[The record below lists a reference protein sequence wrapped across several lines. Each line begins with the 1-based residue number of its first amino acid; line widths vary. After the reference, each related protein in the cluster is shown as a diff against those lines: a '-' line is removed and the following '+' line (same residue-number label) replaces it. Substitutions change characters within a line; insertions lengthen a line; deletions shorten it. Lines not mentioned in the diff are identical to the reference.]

1 MLQANILHK
10 IKISSINELSQAK
23 DACWWVYRKHVC

>member
-1 MLQANILHK
+1 MQEHYMLQANILHK

-23 DACWWVYRKHVC
+23 DAC